1 MKLSQSNSALAISKV
16 FYLVLLLSITLGVN
30 CSSTSM
36 PTPSRIEANSPPMV
50 TQIPQITVLTRPFS
64 LNLLKATTPENLEPV
79 PTNSDLAQTIVQILG
94 ISFRTDSSPGF
105 ANTAGIEYDIVT
117 ATTGVIIDSEQK
129 LILTDFASVDWQDP
143 LGQKR
148 IDALYIVTNRDPRKP
163 KIEYQA
169 ELIAANFARDL
180 AIVKLSKKVD
190 GSEIKSY
197 APFSEAKIAATV
209 PRDSGQELRVL
220 GHVGTSL
227 DPVKIERLQLVGLM
241 NSNLESINLLLDND
255 TNTTNKFPEY
265 LKLMNGPNLLN
276 KGAAFTTKG
285 TFAGFLSAMPT
296 EMNGP
301 KVLIRSVDSITDA
314 FAGNNVVSA
323 LSESYRREFNYNL
336 SNQSKSSE
344 QIYVSTPTFATLAS
358 TNKFGRELAQYDD
371 QFNNVSEIFYEYVV
385 AKTERQIELSE
396 IWLFDDVV
404 IDALSQSRLYSSE
417 SASWHGQSLKSVTA
431 NTATGLANNSDRT
444 NSLLKGD
451 WELQILIDG
460 SLVAKSKFT
469 IGGEI
474 TKVRQISPLV
484 SDNQVSNTGPEI
496 TDFIWGIAA
505 KLDGQIIGDVEAGI
519 EKILLGFKYQ
529 HFDESMTLGWKVYY
543 GPDLIYSSKEIPWVF
558 EKENRFWIGFYPT
571 EPLWPGWW
579 EFELYLNGE
588 IIKQIGRTV
597 EAN

>member
-1 MKLSQSNSALAISKV
+1 MKLSQSNSASARSKML
-16 FYLVLLLSITLGVN
+16 YLVLLLSITLGIN
-30 CSSTSM
+30 CSSVAI
-36 PTPSRIEANSPPMV
+36 PTPVRIEANSPPIV
-50 TQIPQITVLTRPFS
+50 AQTSRITVLTRPFS
-64 LNLLKATTPENLEPV
+64 LNLLKSTTPDNLELS
-79 PTNSDLAQTIVQILG
+79 PTNSDLARTIVQILG
-94 ISFRTDSSPGF
+94 VSFRTDSPTGM
-105 ANTAGIEYDIVT
+105 EYDIITV
-117 ATTGVIIDSEQK
+117 TTGVIIDSEQK
-129 LILTDFASVDWQDP
+129 LILTDFASVDWQNP

-169 ELIAANFARDL
+169 ELIAANFTRDL
-180 AIVKLSKKVD
+180 AVLKLSKKVD
-190 GSEIKSY
+190 GSEIDSY

-227 DPVKIERLQLVGLM
+227 EPVKIERLQLIGLM

-265 LKLMNGPNLLN
+265 LKLTNGPNLLN
-276 KGAAFTTKG
+276 KGVAFTKKG

-296 EMNGP
+296 EINGP

-314 FAGNNVVSA
+314 FASNNVVST

-336 SNQSKSSE
+336 SNQSKSRE

-371 QFNNVSEIFYEYVV
+371 QFSDISEVFYEYLV

-396 IWLFDDVV
+396 IWLFNDVV
-404 IDALSQSRLYSSE
+404 IEALSQSRLYSSE
-417 SASWHGQSLKSVTA
+417 NASWHGQSLKSTTA
-431 NTATGLANNSDRT
+431 NMAIGITNNSDQP
-444 NSLLKGD
+444 NNLVEGD

-460 SLVAKSKFT
+460 SLVAQSKFT
-469 IGGEI
+469 IGGEM
-474 TKVRQISPLV
+474 TKALQASPPV
-484 SDNQVSNTGPEI
+484 PGNPAPNTGPEI
-496 TDFIWGIAA
+496 TDFVWGTTA

-519 EKILLGFKYQ
+519 EKVLLGFKYQ
-529 HFDESMTLGWKVYY
+529 YFDESMTFGWKVYY

-558 EKENRFWIGFYPT
+558 KKENQFWIGFYPT

-579 EFELYLNGE
+579 EFELYLNGK

>member
-1 MKLSQSNSALAISKV
+1 M
-16 FYLVLLLSITLGVN
+16 FYLVLLLSITLGIN
-30 CSSTSM
+30 CSSVAI
-36 PTPSRIEANSPPMV
+36 PTPVRIEANSPPIV
-50 TQIPQITVLTRPFS
+50 AQTSQITVLTRPFS
-64 LNLLKATTPENLEPV
+64 LNLLKSTTPDNLELS
-79 PTNSDLAQTIVQILG
+79 PTNSDLARTIVQILG
-94 ISFRTDSSPGF
+94 VSFRTDSPTGM
-105 ANTAGIEYDIVT
+105 EYDIITV
-117 ATTGVIIDSEQK
+117 TTGVIIDSEQK
-129 LILTDFASVDWQDP
+129 LILTDFASVDWQNP

-180 AIVKLSKKVD
+180 AVLKLSKKVD
-190 GSEIKSY
+190 GSEIDSY
-197 APFSEAKIAATV
+197 ALFSEAKIAATV

-227 DPVKIERLQLVGLM
+227 EPVKIERLQLLGLM

-265 LKLMNGPNLLN
+265 LKLTNGPNLLN
-276 KGAAFTTKG
+276 KGVAFTKKG
-285 TFAGFLSAMPT
+285 TLAGFLSAMPT

-314 FAGNNVVSA
+314 FASNNVVST

-336 SNQSKSSE
+336 SNQSESRE

-371 QFNNVSEIFYEYVV
+371 QFSDISEVFYEYLV

-396 IWLFDDVV
+396 IWLFNDVV
-404 IDALSQSRLYSSE
+404 IEALSQSRLYSSE
-417 SASWHGQSLKSVTA
+417 NASWHGQSLKSATA
-431 NTATGLANNSDRT
+431 NMAIGITNNSEQP
-444 NSLLKGD
+444 NNLLEGD

-460 SLVAKSKFT
+460 SLVTQSKFT
-469 IGGEI
+469 IGGEM
-474 TKVRQISPLV
+474 TKALQTSPPV
-484 SDNQVSNTGPEI
+484 PDNSAPNTGPEI
-496 TDFIWGIAA
+496 TDFVWGTTA

-519 EKILLGFKYQ
+519 EKVLLGFKYQ
-529 HFDESMTLGWKVYY
+529 YFDESMTFGWKVYY

-558 EKENRFWIGFYPT
+558 KKENQFWIGFYPT

-579 EFELYLNGE
+579 EFELYLNGK